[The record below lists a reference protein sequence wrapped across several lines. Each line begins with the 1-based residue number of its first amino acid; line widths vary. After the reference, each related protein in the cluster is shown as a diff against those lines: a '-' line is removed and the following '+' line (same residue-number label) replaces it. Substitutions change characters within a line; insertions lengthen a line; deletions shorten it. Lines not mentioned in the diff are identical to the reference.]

1 MKNQFK
7 IAAICYFIGAICFF
21 ITAIIGYMESSVPF
35 YLSIPIG
42 ICLTALGVISINNKR
57 NKKNYE

>member
-21 ITAIIGYMESSVPF
+21 IAAIIGCMKSSVQF
-35 YLSIPIG
+35 YFYIPIG
-42 ICLTALGVISINNKR
+42 ICLIVLGVISINNKQ
-57 NKKNYE
+57 NKKDGE